1 MGHATR
7 VCLFL
12 VLATLT
18 ASPLTG
24 QQAPRPNPPF
34 TMWLSVAPLSP
45 GRAMGAAALVAQHRW
60 LVLSGRLAL
69 WDDPC
74 DASDCWPNGDIGML
88 VGYGAKAGGR
98 WHVYGAAGLS
108 SGFDDNASFL
118 AIPLQAE
125 VTWRPLRFLGI
136 GVMGFVSIGTG
147 KADQVRPDADSR
159 SFGGVSLAVQLGKV
173 R

>member
-7 VCLFL
+7 VSLFL
-12 VLATLT
+12 MLASLT
-18 ASPLTG
+18 PSALIG
-24 QQAPRPNPPF
+24 QVESRSNPPF
-34 TMWLSVAPLSP
+34 TMWLSVAPLST
-45 GRAMGAAALVAQHRW
+45 GRTMGAVALTAQHRW

-88 VGYGAKAGGR
+88 AGYGAKAGGR

-125 VTWRPLRFLGI
+125 VTWRPLKFIGV
-136 GVMGFVSIGTG
+136 GVMGFASICTG
-147 KADQVRPDADSR
+147 KADQVMPHAESR